1 MLSSSRFLSA
11 EYLFLNKYYYVLCNS
26 IIPNCRITL
35 PILHQYYNIGKDM
48 EDYILLGTSA
58 KVCVQRLLN
67 FLLVSLDMER
77 DYVKFCDVINLVTVM
92 TTLSCTMIA
101 GN

>member
-1 MLSSSRFLSA
+1 MLSSTRFLFA
-11 EYLFLNKYYYVLCNS
+11 EYLFLNRYYYVLCNS

-35 PILHQYYNIGKDM
+35 PILHQYYNISKDM

-67 FLLVSLDMER
+67 FLLVSLDMEK

-92 TTLSCTMIA
+92 TTLSCTMIT